1 MANEVAFVWVT
12 GEAAMTF
19 EVITEVGVSR
29 ESGTAMTETPAASGL
44 YLGTPTTIL
53 ESDKVVVSNA
63 GGVIGGGEWLLDP
76 VNDKIDIIDGVVDDI
91 LVQVGKNTYTYDER
105 EDEFTGEDE
114 NTVVQGPS
122 HC

>member
-1 MANEVAFVWVT
+1 MANEIAFIWVT

-44 YLGTPTTIL
+44 YLGSPTTIL

-76 VNDKIDIIDGVVDDI
+76 VNDKIDIIDTNVDLTLI
-91 LVQVGKNTYTYDER
+91 ASNKVRNTYDER
-105 EDEFTGEDE
+105 SVEPPA
-114 NTVVQGPS
+114 TVIID
-122 HC
+122 